1 MIIDIDAPLSFP
13 RPAPTPMPVR
23 SGDYLDTL
31 LEDLCYEVI
40 RREGI
45 HVHLTGEAW
54 EREAAML
61 AARLRP
67 LVIDYIAQHN
77 D

>member
-1 MIIDIDAPLSFP
+1 MTSKALYFPVPTPAAAPL
-13 RPAPTPMPVR
+13 PAR
-23 SGDYLDTL
+23 SGDYLDEL
-31 LEDLCYEVI
+31 LQDLCYEVI

-45 HVHLTGEAW
+45 HVNLTGEAW
-54 EREAAML
+54 DRESAML

-67 LVIDYIAQHN
+67 LVIDYIAHYN

>member
-1 MIIDIDAPLSFP
+1 MTAKALYFP
-13 RPAPTPMPVR
+13 APAPTAAPLPQR
-23 SGDYLDTL
+23 DGDYLDVL
-31 LEDLCYEVI
+31 LQDLTYEVI

-45 HVHLTGEAW
+45 HVNLTGTEW
-54 EREAAML
+54 DRESAML

-67 LVIDYIAQHN
+67 LVIDYIAHYN